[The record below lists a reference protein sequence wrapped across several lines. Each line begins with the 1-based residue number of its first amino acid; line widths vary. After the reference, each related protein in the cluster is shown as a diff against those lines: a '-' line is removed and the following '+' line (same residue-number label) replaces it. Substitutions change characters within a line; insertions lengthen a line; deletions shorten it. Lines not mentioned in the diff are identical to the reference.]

1 VSSSEAFETMTG
13 IVQDLVFTHFRSFTA
28 RITRTFID
36 IVLTISAIKSSFCTI
51 TFEIIDQINTL
62 ASIKT
67 WKEHAIVDI
76 MITFVSIKTWQTFAF
91 EGTDQIE
98 TSRTIHTWIRCAF
111 IDVYL
116 ALIAFIANRTN
127 TPKLCHFV
135 NTSGAIQT
143 RM

>member
-1 VSSSEAFETMTG
+1 
-13 IVQDLVFTHFRSFTA
+13 
-28 RITRTFID
+28 
-36 IVLTISAIKSSFCTI
+36 VLTIITIKSSFRTI
-51 TFEIIDQINTL
+51 TFEIIDQIKTL

-67 WKEHAIVDI
+67 WKVRTIVDI

-98 TSRTIHTWIRCAF
+98 TSRTIHTWIRTAF
-111 IDVYL
+111 IDVCF
-116 ALIAFIANRTN
+116 ALIAFIANSTN

-135 NTSGAIQT
+135 NTSAAIQT